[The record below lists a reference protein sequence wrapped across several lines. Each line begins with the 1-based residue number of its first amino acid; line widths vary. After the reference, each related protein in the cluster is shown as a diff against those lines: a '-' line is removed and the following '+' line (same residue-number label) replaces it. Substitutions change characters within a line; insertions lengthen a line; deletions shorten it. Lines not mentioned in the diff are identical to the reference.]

1 MGRERSQRAGV
12 GAGSAGA
19 PAGVLAGVLAGVKVV
34 VKVGVLAGVKVV
46 VLAGVL
52 AGCSSSPPVVIER
65 AGPTVTAAGPGSD
78 PGSGPG
84 SAAGPGS
91 VPGSGP
97 GSEAGRTGP
106 AGWVGPGAVEA
117 NAVVDRVVDGD
128 TVRIRL
134 GADGS
139 GAEEPVRLIGIDTPE
154 TKRPDT
160 PVQCFGPEAS
170 QALNDALPEGTRLR
184 LELDVEERDRY
195 GRLLA
200 YVYRADDGLFL
211 NLALARGGF
220 AVLLTYPP
228 NVAHTDEFVAAVA
241 AARDEGLGLWSA
253 CVAR

>member
-19 PAGVLAGVLAGVKVV
+19 PAGVLAGVKAGVLA
-34 VKVGVLAGVKVV
+34 GVLAGVKVV

-52 AGCSSSPPVVIER
+52 AGVLVGCSSSPPVVIER
-65 AGPTVTAAGPGSD
+65 AGPTVTAA
-78 PGSGPG
+78 
-84 SAAGPGS
+84 
-91 VPGSGP
+91 GP